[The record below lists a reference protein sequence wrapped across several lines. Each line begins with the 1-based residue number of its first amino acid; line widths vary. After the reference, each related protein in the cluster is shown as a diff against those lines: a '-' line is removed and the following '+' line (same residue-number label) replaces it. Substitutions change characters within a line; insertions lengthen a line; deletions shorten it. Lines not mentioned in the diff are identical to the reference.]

1 MTDKKIVVAYD
12 GSADS
17 KKAVEMA
24 VDLAKNMP
32 AKVVIVS
39 AYDVPTAL
47 IDEGRYTVFA
57 KDFEAACEEKLA
69 EVQKHCAE
77 RGVNADTFVLQGNPA
92 DEIIKYAQEEAAY
105 LIITGTRGLGGFARL
120 LMGSV
125 AHKLVT
131 YSDIPVLVVK

>member
-1 MTDKKIVVAYD
+1 MTDKKIIVAYD
-12 GSADS
+12 GSVDS

-32 AKVVIVS
+32 TKIIIVS

-57 KDFEAACEEKLA
+57 KDFETACEEKLA
-69 EVQKHCAE
+69 EVRQHCIE
-77 RGVNADTFVLQGNPA
+77 NGVDADTFVLQGNPA
-92 DEIIKYAQEEAAY
+92 DEIIKYAHEKEAY